1 MTETTPQKVIHPAF
15 LVRSFF
21 GFADFDAALA
31 AIQSLIGALKRPQ
44 GFYIGDNLMTFSKSL
59 SFMDDQPFRAA
70 WEKHSETIEERA
82 ALWRRAT
89 LIWAARTALRLEGDF
104 VECGCYKGTGPRII
118 ADVLD
123 FGALDRR
130 YYLYDLFEHNAAMP
144 HHHMREHSGEL
155 FDWVRARFADLPN
168 VVVTQGR
175 VPDSL
180 AIAAPEKIA
189 FMHLDLNNADAEVGA
204 LEVLFDRIVPGG
216 ILILD
221 DYGWLGYRDQLVA
234 EKAWF
239 KARGYE
245 VLEMPTGQGMVIK

>member
-1 MTETTPQKVIHPAF
+1 MTEKTSTPFVHPAF
-15 LVRSFF
+15 LMRSFF
-21 GFADFDAALA
+21 GFADFPAVFA
-31 AIQSLIGALKRPQ
+31 AIQNLIGALNRPG

-59 SFMDDQPFRAA
+59 SFLDDKPFRDA
-70 WEKHSETIEERA
+70 WEKHSETIEEKA
-82 ALWRRAT
+82 AMWRRVT
-89 LIWAARTALRLEGDF
+89 LMWAARSALRLEGDF

-123 FGALDRR
+123 FGKLDRR
-130 YYLYDLFEHNAAMP
+130 YFLYDLFEHNAAMP
-144 HHHMREHSGEL
+144 HHHMMEHSSEL
-155 FDWVRARFADLPN
+155 YDWVKARFADLPN
-168 VVVTQGR
+168 AVVTQGR

-189 FMHLDLNNADAEVGA
+189 FMHLDLNNVDAEIGA

-216 ILILD
+216 MLILD
-221 DYGWLGYRDQLVA
+221 DYGWIGYNDQLVA

-245 VLEMPTGQGMVIK
+245 VLELPTGQGMVIK

>member
-1 MTETTPQKVIHPAF
+1 MSESPPKTFLHPAF
-15 LVRSFF
+15 LVHSFF
-21 GFADFDAALA
+21 GFANVPALYNS
-31 AIQSLIGALKRPQ
+31 IQRMIGALHSPR
-44 GFYIGDNLMTFSKSL
+44 GFYIGDNLMSFAKSL
-59 SFMDDQPFRAA
+59 SFTEDGPFIAA
-70 WEKHSETIEERA
+70 HMKHSEAVEEKA
-82 ALWRRAT
+82 ALWRRVT
-89 LIWAARTALRLEGDF
+89 LMWAARTALRLEGDF

-123 FGALDRR
+123 FASLDRR

-144 HHHMREHSGEL
+144 HHSMQEHSSEL
-155 FDWVRARFADLPN
+155 YDWVKARFSDVPN
-168 VVVTQGR
+168 AIVTQGR

-189 FMHLDLNNADAEVGA
+189 FMHLDLNNAEAEIGA

-221 DYGWLGYRDQLVA
+221 DYGWQAYHRQLVA

-245 VLEMPTGQGMVIK
+245 ILEMPTGQGMVIK